1 MWRSGRSSREV
12 FERAAALADTLE
24 QLRLRVQDSLAQ
36 QSGATGLP
44 AGSTGPADAAGLALH
59 TIDEAGNDC
68 ASTGRASAASSVAP
82 RHASSDED
90 SHEEC
95 GGAVGQG
102 RPGGRLRLNSMG
114 LVKGIGVLLPR
125 QASPDTSAAGS
136 ASISA
141 GPDLPSLPPR
151 LQKLAQVRC
160 HLACCGRFILFPYS
174 FGAFHKICVRH
185 GLQVHLSAFT

>member
-1 MWRSGRSSREV
+1 MWRSGRNRREV
-12 FERAAALADTLE
+12 FERAAALADTLA
-24 QLRLRVQDSLAQ
+24 QLRLRVQDSIAQ
-36 QSGATGLP
+36 QPGATGPP
-44 AGSTGPADAAGLALH
+44 AGSTGAGAAGLALH

-141 GPDLPSLPPR
+141 GPDLSSLPPR

-160 HLACCGRFILFPYS
+160 HLACYGRFILFLCS
-174 FGAFHKICVRH
+174 SGAFHKICVRH